1 METLFQDLRFGVR
14 LLLRNR
20 GLTLIA
26 LVALTLGIGANS
38 AIFSVVN
45 AVLLKPLSYPDA
57 DRLMRVSEK
66 SPQFDAMSV
75 SYMNY
80 ADWRDKNSSFEKMAI
95 YQNVGY
101 NLSTPEGA
109 DRVFGRRVSANFFS
123 ILGISPAIG
132 RDFQPEEDRAG
143 ASPAVIVSHGLWQ
156 RRFGADPNL
165 VGKTIILNDISYTVA
180 GILPASFRFY
190 SPAEVFTPYA
200 LQDDMT
206 MHTRELR
213 SGNRVI

>member
-80 ADWRDKNSSFEKMAI
+80 ADWRDRSESFEKMAI
-95 YQNVGY
+95 YQNNGY
-101 NLSTPEGA
+101 NLSTPDGA
-109 DRVFGRRVSANFFS
+109 ERLFGRRVSANFFS
-123 ILGISPAIG
+123 ILGSSPAIG
-132 RDFQPEEDRAG
+132 RDFLPDDDRVG
-143 ASPAVIVSHGLWQ
+143 ASPMVIVTHGLWK
-156 RRFGADPNL
+156 RRFGGDPNL
-165 VGKTIILNDISYTVA
+165 LGKTIILNDISCTVA
-180 GILPASFRFY
+180 GILPASFAFY
-190 SPAEVFTPYA
+190 RPAEVFVPYG

-206 MHTRELR
+206 MHTREL
-213 SGNRVI
+213 